1 MADIEQVKKLREETG
16 VSVSECKMALDEARG
31 ELEKAKEILRKKGVE
46 LAGKRSGRA
55 AAQGMVE
62 SYIHP
67 NKRVGVL
74 LELRCESDF
83 VARSAEFQK
92 LAHDICLQIAA
103 MKPIFIG
110 EDMIPDEF
118 IDGER
123 KIYREQFAGSGKPEK
138 IVEQIIEG
146 KLSKYKQ
153 EVSLLSQ
160 PWIKDPQ
167 KTIKLL
173 LDEAMA
179 AIGENIIVK
188 AFARYEI

>member
-1 MADIEQVKKLREETG
+1 MADIELVKKLREETG
-16 VSVSECKMALDEARG
+16 VSISECKRALEEAQG
-31 ELEKAKEILRKKGVE
+31 ELEKAKEILRKRGIE
-46 LAGKRSGRA
+46 LAGKRAGRT
-55 AAQGMVE
+55 AAQGIIE

-83 VARSAEFQK
+83 VARSVEFQN

-103 MKPIFIG
+103 MKPIFVS
-110 EDMIPDEF
+110 EDMIPEEF
-118 IDGER
+118 IDGEK
-123 KIYREQFAGSGKPEK
+123 KIYQEQFAGSGKPQK
-138 IVEQIIEG
+138 VIDQIIEG

-173 LDEAMA
+173 FEEAMA
-179 AIGENIIVK
+179 AIGENIIVR
-188 AFARYEI
+188 AFSRYEI